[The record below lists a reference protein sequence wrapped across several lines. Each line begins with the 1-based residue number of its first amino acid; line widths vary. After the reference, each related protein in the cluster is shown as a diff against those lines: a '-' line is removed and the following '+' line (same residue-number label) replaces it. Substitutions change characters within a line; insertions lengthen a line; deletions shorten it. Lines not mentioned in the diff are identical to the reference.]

1 MSIFK
6 KKNKNDVNNQGK
18 IDYID
23 NLLLNPRGKMSWQVL
38 LIFIFIILGL
48 ILLFSYLL
56 FYTEQIAILW
66 TAIVVILLSI
76 IIFAIY
82 IYFNS
87 KNYNYKQQ
95 IVSVNQ
101 KEYYENIKTLQ
112 KMREEEDNETLK
124 KYLEK
129 KEKEKKIMQDLQK

>member
-56 FYTEQIAILW
+56 FYTEQIAIL
-66 TAIVVILLSI
+66 
-76 IIFAIY
+76 
-82 IYFNS
+82 
-87 KNYNYKQQ
+87 
-95 IVSVNQ
+95 
-101 KEYYENIKTLQ
+101 
-112 KMREEEDNETLK
+112 
-124 KYLEK
+124 
-129 KEKEKKIMQDLQK
+129 